1 MLKAR
6 HILVPRTKNSEWK
19 NCLIFSF
26 TISLITFALMAHSS
40 GMSTGIVC
48 VQSVALVEPQTVTCR
63 IGRALGNKVH
73 VGVYIECTVSWK
85 NICTYICWFIF
96 FHICHNSHASDN
108 QANFNIRQELY
119 HFSVLIFPLSL
130 FFIVLFFHLESCTQ
144 FP

>member
-1 MLKAR
+1 M
-6 HILVPRTKNSEWK
+6 PRTKNSEWK

-73 VGVYIECTVSWK
+73 VGVYIYIECTVS
-85 NICTYICWFIF
+85 
-96 FHICHNSHASDN
+96 
-108 QANFNIRQELY
+108 
-119 HFSVLIFPLSL
+119 
-130 FFIVLFFHLESCTQ
+130 
-144 FP
+144 